1 MRYRLG
7 RAHCFSG
14 VRSPS
19 SDFPQV
25 VCIQIV
31 PKVLS
36 CPPHLQALLS
46 SFPPV
51 YWTPS
56 LTITSPQTKCVCIP
70 STTCPPA
77 PPSIAYSPSP
87 LTNAPHPR
95 NPLLLFI
102 DRCQTSN
109 PTCSV
114 LVGLH
119 LRSGSTNILLFG
131 HGTVRGGCER
141 PKHIL
146 SIEPFRQG
154 RNVLRII
161 TSVLHGC
168 QHDPTYWQGC
178 GFRWARSSSISTRS
192 STGWTHS

>member
-1 MRYRLG
+1 MNETTGVLKLLFWSQYRLG

-102 DRCQTSN
+102 DCCQTSN

-141 PKHIL
+141 PKNTL
-146 SIEPFRQG
+146 SVEPF
-154 RNVLRII
+154 
-161 TSVLHGC
+161 S
-168 QHDPTYWQGC
+168 
-178 GFRWARSSSISTRS
+178 
-192 STGWTHS
+192 